1 MKKKAYNIIYRL
13 RKSGGVKIDTRKR
26 TIFYEYQNSDDTAK
40 MSRKAV
46 RRLCNEFGFV
56 RQAEII

>member
-1 MKKKAYNIIYRL
+1 MKKKMYSVIYRL

-26 TIFYEYQNSDDTAK
+26 TIFYEYENSDDMAK

-46 RRLCNEFGFV
+46 CRLCNEFGFV
-56 RQAEII
+56 RQATII